1 MTDRT
6 PSAAALTRRAVE
18 RIQDAEIADAR
29 LVLAEALDMDP
40 NYEPAWLWFA
50 HIAEDPGERR
60 FCLEQAAAA
69 NPDSRAKQ
77 DLAKLK
83 RVAAVEPPEVADL
96 APPPLPPS
104 VTPAGPPAPLR
115 LHKPRSRMAIG
126 LGLGATALSWPP
138 SSRSSC

>member
-1 MTDRT
+1 VAERT

-18 RIQDAEIADAR
+18 RIQDGEIADAR
-29 LVLAEALDMDP
+29 HILAEALDVDP
-40 NYEPAWLWFA
+40 QYESAWLWFA

-83 RVAAVEPPEVADL
+83 RVAAIEPPEVADL
-96 APPPLPPS
+96 VPPPLPPS
-104 VTPAGPPAPLR
+104 VVADARRGGRLRGAGRRAAGADLR
-115 LHKPRSRMAIG
+115 CPRRQRDRRHAG
-126 LGLGATALSWPP
+126 YPN
-138 SSRSSC
+138 